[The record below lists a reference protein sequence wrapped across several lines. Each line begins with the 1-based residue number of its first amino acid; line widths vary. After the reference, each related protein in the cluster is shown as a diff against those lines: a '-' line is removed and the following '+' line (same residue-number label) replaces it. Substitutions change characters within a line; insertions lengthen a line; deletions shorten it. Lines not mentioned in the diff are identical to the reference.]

1 MYIMMESPFASANTT
16 FVLYLEP
23 VRNNYHKTYQNIIT
37 VDKMPPGP
45 LSGMVKA
52 ISPVKLSQ
60 FQQYGPFY
68 DGMGCMHVL
77 LRYPKES
84 VNMSVKNGE
93 MYMTS
98 EDIPSVLSYLH
109 KEGYVVDTGM
119 TKLMLK
125 TKVGMSGV
133 SEKRLSGD
141 RRMICMVNYVK

>member
-1 MYIMMESPFASANTT
+1 MESPFGSANTT
-16 FVLYLEP
+16 FVLYVEP
-23 VRNNYHKTYQNIIT
+23 VRNNYYKTYQNIIT

-45 LSGMVKA
+45 LEKMVKA
-52 ISPVKLSQ
+52 ISSPKLSP

-68 DGMGCMHVL
+68 DGMGCMYVL

-84 VNMSVKNGE
+84 VNASIKNGE
-93 MYMTS
+93 MYMTA

-141 RRMICMVNYVK
+141 RRMICMVNYNN

>member
-1 MYIMMESPFASANTT
+1 MESPFASANTT

-23 VRNNYHKTYQNIIT
+23 FRNNNYKTYQKIIT

-52 ISPVKLSQ
+52 ISPVKLSS
-60 FQQYGPFY
+60 FQQYGEFY
-68 DGMGCMHVL
+68 DAMSCMHVL

-84 VNMSVKNGE
+84 VNASVKNGE
-93 MYMTS
+93 MYMTA

-109 KEGYVVDTGM
+109 KEGYEVDSGM

-125 TKVGMSGV
+125 TKVGMCGV
-133 SEKRLSGD
+133 SDKRLSGV
-141 RRMICMVNYVK
+141 RHMICMVNYVK